1 MKTPEIGI
9 MCATFNEE
17 ENVERLVASI
27 EDAFSEYEGEF
38 QLNILFIDNAST
50 DETPKKLEAIALKN
64 PKVRCIFNERN
75 YGANRSSF
83 HGMLQCP
90 GDAVVMMC
98 ADFQDPPELLPILA
112 KKWLE
117 GSRVVM
123 CRKQKTSERWPL
135 KFLRFSYYKILAAS
149 HPMYREIVG
158 CTGFGIYDRS
168 IIDRLNRV
176 DDTYPF
182 FRGLVAEVCS
192 PIEHL
197 DYERPN
203 RLAGTSSMNIY
214 RLWDEGVVGLMNN
227 SKLSIRLISLMG
239 LCCALGALIASAIAM
254 VLKLLFWQLFPIG
267 IIPMVLLQLFSVG
280 CIMLSLGVLGEYIG
294 GIYTQ
299 SIGRD
304 RVYEKR
310 RLNF

>member
-1 MKTPEIGI
+1 M
-9 MCATFNEE
+9 
-17 ENVERLVASI
+17 
-27 EDAFSEYEGEF
+27 
-38 QLNILFIDNAST
+38 NILFIDNAST
-50 DETPKKLEAIALKN
+50 DETQKKLEAIALKN

-112 KKWLE
+112 KRWLE

-135 KFLRFSYYKILAAS
+135 KLLRFSYYKILAAS

-168 IIDRLNRV
+168 IIERLDRV

-203 RLAGTSSMNIY
+203 RVAGTSSMNIY

-239 LCCALGALIASAIAM
+239 LLLCSRGFNRVSNCDGTEATILAVISHWDNPHGIAST
-254 VLKLLFWQLFPIG
+254 
-267 IIPMVLLQLFSVG
+267 FSVG

-299 SIGRD
+299 SIGRE
-304 RVYEKR
+304 RVYEKKVKLLSR
-310 RLNF
+310 DGIEKFRWGTQFSLELPLYLH